1 MAIINKKELRTI
13 NMTDLKNKLVELEKE
28 LMKHNAQI
36 AIGTVP
42 KSPGLVKETKKAIA
56 KIKTI
61 LKEKE
66 KNITKKQIK
75 EEKKKDD

>member
-1 MAIINKKELRTI
+1 MALINKKEIKNLSI
-13 NMTDLKNKLVELEKE
+13 ADLKNKLLELEKQ

-42 KSPGLVKETKKAIA
+42 KSPGLVKETKKSIA

-61 LKEKE
+61 LH
-66 KNITKKQIK
+66 QK
-75 EEKKKDD
+75 EETKTGGK

>member
-1 MAIINKKELRTI
+1 MTLINKKELRTI
-13 NMTDLKNKLVELEKE
+13 NISDLKNKLIELERE
-28 LMKHNAQI
+28 LMKYNAQI

-42 KSPGLVKETKKAIA
+42 KSPGLVKDTKKAIA

-66 KNITKKQIK
+66 DQKKQVV
-75 EEKKKDD
+75 EEKKKHD